1 MQQNNS
7 MNYQEFLTHI
17 KDNIS
22 ARLTNGRT
30 VRIEPITKNNGMVYD
45 GMIIIDPFINIS
57 PTIYLNPYY
66 QHYLSGTS
74 ITDICD
80 CIFFSYQKNLPTKDF
95 NVSIFKDFSK
105 AQKRIVMKLVNQEK
119 NHALLQNIPHV
130 PYLDMAIV
138 FVCCVTELKQEF
150 ATILI
155 QNKHLELWNLSPEQ
169 LYTIAKQ
176 NTPSLLPFLL
186 EPMEHA
192 LCNLIDTSL
201 SFFETLPLYI
211 LTNQL
216 KINGATSMLYDGV
229 LKQIADRLKSDL
241 IILPSS
247 IHEVILL
254 PATDDLLQAYDYNT
268 MINEV
273 NATQLARDEILSDH
287 AYYYSRK
294 QDAVSM

>member
-1 MQQNNS
+1 
-7 MNYQEFLTHI
+7 MNYQEFIAHI

-22 ARLTNGRT
+22 ARLTDGRT

-80 CIFFSYQKNLPTKDF
+80 CIFSSYQKNLPTKDF
-95 NVSIFKDFSK
+95 DVSLFKDFSK
-105 AQKRIVMKLVNQEK
+105 AQKRIVMKLINQER
-119 NHALLQNIPHV
+119 NSSLLQNIPHI

-138 FVCCVTELKQEF
+138 FVCCVTELKQDF

-155 QNKHLELWNLSPEQ
+155 QNKHLELWNIDTEQ
-169 LYTIAKQ
+169 LYAIAKN
-176 NTPSLLPFLL
+176 NTPTLLPYLL
-186 EPMEHA
+186 DPMENA
-192 LCNLIDTSL
+192 LCDLIDTSIP
-201 SFFETLPLYI
+201 FFQEIPLYI

-216 KINGATSMLYDGV
+216 KINGAASILYEDV
-229 LKQIADRLKSDL
+229 LKQVADKLDSDL
-241 IILPSS
+241 IVLPSS

-254 PATDDLLQAYDYNT
+254 PANQATLHAYDYNT
-268 MINEV
+268 MVKEV
-273 NATQLARDEILSDH
+273 NATQLATDEILSDH
-287 AYYYSRK
+287 AYYYSK
-294 QDAVSM
+294 EKDELTM

>member
-1 MQQNNS
+1 

-80 CIFFSYQKNLPTKDF
+80 CIFSSYQKNLPTKNFD
-95 NVSIFKDFSK
+95 VSLFKDFSK
-105 AQKRIVMKLVNQEK
+105 AQKRIVMKLINQEK
-119 NHALLQNIPHV
+119 NQALLQTIPHI

-138 FVCCVTELKQEF
+138 FVCCVTELRQDF

-155 QNKHLELWNLSPEQ
+155 QNKHLELWNLSTEQ
-169 LYTIAKQ
+169 LYKVAKQ
-176 NTPSLLPFLL
+176 NSPTLLPFLL

-192 LCNLIDTSL
+192 LCNLIDTNL
-201 SFFETLPLYI
+201 SFFEELPLYI

-216 KINGATSMLYDGV
+216 KINGAASILYDGV
-229 LKQIADRLKSDL
+229 LKQVADRLKSDL

-254 PATDDLLQAYDYNT
+254 PATDDTLQAYDYNT

-273 NATQLARDEILSDH
+273 NTTQLASDEILSDH
-287 AYYYSRK
+287 AYYYNRK
-294 QDAVSM
+294 QDTVSM